1 MSICNSD
8 RFPDAAAKIRRAGGL
23 SAVWLAVAIVMLS
36 ATLPGAA
43 AAEDG
48 PSLATVKKAIEEADG
63 LRTEGRPA
71 KAAEKLADA
80 VRDIA
85 AIAEGDRV
93 PPGLRGFIDR
103 CRSLKDDLELEGV
116 DVSGIAIPA
125 LKAGTKPP
133 ARQPAAPPA
142 AKPAPRPAA
151 PARAAPPS
159 FAREVAPILAR
170 HCGGCHIAG
179 KKGGFQMTSY
189 DQLARSGVVQPGVA
203 NASRL
208 VEVILSGDMP
218 RGGGKVPPD
227 DLGVLMRWIDA
238 GAGFDG
244 GDPGMPIDA
253 VARAAAAGQQ
263 AAATEAAKPIAAVRL
278 QPGDVSFAS
287 AVAPILLQHC
297 AGCHDA
303 DDPEGGLS
311 MTNLDALLRGG
322 RGGPAVVKGKAAGS
336 LLVRKLKGVDIEG
349 QRMPLGKPPLPAA
362 QVATIEQWIDQ
373 GLKLD
378 ALTSRDSLETVAA
391 VGRSRALS
399 HEDLAGLRLAA
410 ARRLWK
416 NSLPDEEPRMEQREH
431 VVLIGNLSASRLA
444 GLADQAEAAAENVLE
459 EFFGA
464 ADRPLVKGG
473 VVVFAFDKPYDYSA
487 FWQAVMRGERP
498 KGLGGHAGVSGDLAY
513 GAIVVPAGDAEGAV
527 EDTAFVLAEQITA
540 AALMGRRAPRWFA
553 VGAGRSVATK
563 VAGKAPLAQ
572 SWRRNVGESLQQIG
586 SAGDFFGGF
595 ADPVAAA
602 DVAGGFVGSLASTGS
617 RLRSLVGQ
625 LDEDAAF
632 ESAFFAVFRSQPAT
646 LFDNWATRESARRP
660 ARRP

>member
-1 MSICNSD
+1 MISPALPFAPSGY
-8 RFPDAAAKIRRAGGL
+8 AGRTLGPW
-23 SAVWLAVAIVMLS
+23 AVFLAVAVLHAS
-36 ATLPGAA
+36 CAT
-43 AAEDG
+43 AAEPDDG
-48 PSLATVKKAIEEADG
+48 PSLAAIKKVIAEADG
-63 LRTEGRPA
+63 LRADGRPA
-71 KAAEKLADA
+71 KASERLAEA

-85 AIAEGDRV
+85 TIAEGDRV
-93 PPGLRGFIDR
+93 PAGLRGLVER
-103 CRSLKDDLELEGV
+103 CQSLRDDLELEGV
-116 DVSGIAIPA
+116 DVSAVVIPA
-125 LKAGTKPP
+125 LKAAARRPP
-133 ARQPAAPPA
+133 VRPPAPPA
-142 AKPAPRPAA
+142 AENPKPRPNR
-151 PARAAPPS
+151 PARPEPVS
-159 FAREVAPILAR
+159 FASQVAPILSR
-170 HCGGCHIAG
+170 HCGGCHIMG

-218 RGGGKVPPD
+218 RGGGKVSPD
-227 DLGVLMRWIDA
+227 ELGVLMRWIDA

-244 GDPGMPIDA
+244 ADRGLPIDA

-263 AAATEAAKPIAAVRL
+263 AAVADAAKPITAVRL
-278 QPGDVSFAS
+278 QAGDVSFAS

-311 MTNLDALLRGG
+311 MTSLDSLLRGG
-322 RGGPAVVKGKAAGS
+322 RGGPPVVKGKGAGS

-349 QRMPLGKPPLPAA
+349 QRMPLGRPPLSAA

-378 ALTSRDSLETVAA
+378 ALTSRDGLETVAA

-399 HEDLAGLRLAA
+399 HEDLAGLRLTA

-416 NSLPDEEPRMEQREH
+416 NSLPDEEPRLEHRED
-431 VVLIGNLSASRLA
+431 VVLIGNLSPSRLA
-444 GLADQAEAAAENVLE
+444 GLADQAEGAAERVRE
-459 EFFGA
+459 ELIDAGG
-464 ADRPLVKGG
+464 RPLVKGG
-473 VVVFAFDKPYDYSA
+473 VVVFAFEKAYDYSA

-513 GAIVVPAGDAEGAV
+513 AAIVVPAGDAEGAAD
-527 EDTAFVLAEQITA
+527 DTAFMLAEQVTA

-572 SWRRNVGESLQQIG
+572 SWRRNLGESLQRIG

-632 ESAFFAVFRSQPAT
+632 ETAFIAAFRSPPAT
-646 LFDNWATRESARRP
+646 LFDAWAVRESARRP